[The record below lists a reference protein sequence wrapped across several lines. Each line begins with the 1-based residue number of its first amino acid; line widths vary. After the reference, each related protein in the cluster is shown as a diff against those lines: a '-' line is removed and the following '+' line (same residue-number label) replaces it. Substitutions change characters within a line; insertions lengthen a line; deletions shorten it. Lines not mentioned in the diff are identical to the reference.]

1 VTSRTGKP
9 IVIAAYDPAWP
20 RRFEAERELIFRA
33 CGREPFAA
41 IEHVGSTAVPG
52 LAAKPIIDIMP
63 GLRSLD
69 DAPPLIP
76 LLEGIGYEYVR
87 EFERPDA
94 FDEGMPLRRYFRK
107 DVDGERAF
115 HLHMVATD
123 SEFWRRHLLFRDWL
137 RGHPEDADAYA
148 ALKRRITAEYNAAL
162 TPASDIN
169 LGYTDRKSEF
179 IEGIMARAEAAR
191 IG

>member
-1 VTSRTGKP
+1 MTTSRTGKP
-9 IVIAAYDPAWP
+9 IVIADYDPAWP
-20 RRFEAERELIFRA
+20 RRFEAERKLIFRT

-52 LAAKPIIDIMP
+52 LAAKPIVDIMP
-63 GLRSLD
+63 GLRSLAH
-69 DAPPLIP
+69 APPLIP
-76 LLEGIGYEYVR
+76 LLEDAGYEYVP
-87 EFERPDA
+87 EFERDSA
-94 FDEGMPLRRYFRK
+94 SGEGMPFRRYFRK

-137 RGHPEDADAYA
+137 RAHAEDAAAYA
-148 ALKRRITAEYNAAL
+148 ALKRGIAADYNAAL

-169 LGYTDRKSEF
+169 AGYTDRKTEF
-179 IEGIMARAEAAR
+179 IEGIIAEAERA
-191 IG
+191 G